1 MRNCADNPAH
11 ENLSSQLD
19 NDAGAPLRA
28 RKTVQLFFLTG
39 RT

>member
-1 MRNCADNPAH
+1 MKIYP
-11 ENLSSQLD
+11 SKLD